1 MVIYQPVQDG
11 TDVAKISPEKR
22 QVIKKLWLVVLLSF
36 AFMIIQALGG
46 YFANSLAVMSDA
58 AHLFSDVVGYAM
70 SLLAVVVST
79 WKPTPQ
85 MTFGYGR
92 AEILGAFL
100 SVLFLWLVLYHLVI
114 EAIERLSDPESVDG
128 PVMFAVSLTGLCVN
142 LLMGFVL
149 LYSGHGH
156 SHGLRKCEHSH
167 GDDGCS
173 HDCTQSQE
181 CSHSHG
187 CTHSHDHSCGHKGCK
202 DLELGLGSTSV
213 QCVPAGTPKSEFSDV
228 ELGPADS
235 EKDQHCS
242 DEHHTNM
249 NIRAAVIHIIADTFQ
264 AVGVVI
270 SSGLIW
276 YDPHRFALADPICTL
291 VFSVVGFG
299 CSLNIMNDI
308 FNIFMLRTP
317 TTIDVAE
324 LQKTIFDLDA
334 RIINVDNIRIWSLT
348 MSDTVMTCD
357 VRTRSSSLNTP
368 SFIQSIKDAAR
379 KFGITEVTC
388 CVENMRTDE
397 KGPFVPK
404 LKFGK
409 TSFKLEFGAK
419 V

>member
-1 MVIYQPVQDG
+1 M
-11 TDVAKISPEKR
+11 
-22 QVIKKLWLVVLLSF
+22 
-36 AFMIIQALGG
+36 
-46 YFANSLAVMSDA
+46 
-58 AHLFSDVVGYAM
+58 
-70 SLLAVVVST
+70 
-79 WKPTPQ
+79 
-85 MTFGYGR
+85 
-92 AEILGAFL
+92 
-100 SVLFLWLVLYHLVI
+100 I
-114 EAIERLSDPESVDG
+114 EAIERLSEPESVDG
-128 PVMFAVSLTGLCVN
+128 PVMFAVSLTGLFVN

-167 GDDGCS
+167 GGDGCS
-173 HDCTQSQE
+173 HDCTQSDD

-187 CTHSHDHSCGHKGCK
+187 CTHAHDHSCGHKGCNH
-202 DLELGLGSTSV
+202 DFELGLGGTAV
-213 QCVPAGTPKSEFSDV
+213 QCVSVATPESDFSNVD
-228 ELGPADS
+228 LGSADS
-235 EKDQHCS
+235 GKDQHCS
-242 DEHHTNM
+242 HEQNHTNM

-270 SSGLIW
+270 SSALIW
-276 YDPHRFALADPICTL
+276 FDPNRFALADPICTL
-291 VFSVVGFG
+291 LFSVVGFG

-317 TTIDVAE
+317 TTIDITE
-324 LQKTIFDLDA
+324 LQKAIFDLDA

-368 SFIQSIKDAAR
+368 TFIQSIKDTAK

-388 CVENMRTDE
+388 CVENLRTDE

-409 TSFKLEFGAK
+409 PKPSFKLEFGAK